1 MTNMLMMGS
10 ATLLDGYFVVSR
22 NWSSLLIDTCV
33 YVVHIAMG
41 PCAKGHF
48 IHARPTFGPGVLLLL
63 LLLLVSSCMFAE
75 HGPIDLAVVTKIG
88 HF

>member
-1 MTNMLMMGS
+1 
-10 ATLLDGYFVVSR
+10 VSR

-33 YVVHIAMG
+33 YAVHIAVG
-41 PCAKGHF
+41 PCVKGHF
-48 IHARPTFGPGVLLLL
+48 IHTGPTFGPIVVVV